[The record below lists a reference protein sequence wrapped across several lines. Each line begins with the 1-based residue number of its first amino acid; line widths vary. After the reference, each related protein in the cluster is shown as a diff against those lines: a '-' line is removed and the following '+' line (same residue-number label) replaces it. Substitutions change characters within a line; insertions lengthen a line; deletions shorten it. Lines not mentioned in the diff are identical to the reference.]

1 MGRSFKLVPEQRAI
15 WMVALPALAALAAGT
30 VWLALAREAPLRYAG
45 VVRIE
50 LPLPPGSAPPSPAAT
65 GLSAGPQHVES
76 VRPDLAL
83 LEDGPFGPLPRIAPD
98 GRRPFLAYARP
109 FNLEDRRP
117 KVAVL
122 LVGLGQQ
129 REIVDAVLTLPAPIS
144 LQFSAYTPELPA
156 LVARAR
162 SAGHGVLLEL
172 PMEPADYP
180 PSDLGPHTLLSAGG
194 RDENLARLDWVL
206 ARASGYVALAG
217 GGAGFAGSAQAE
229 PVLDV
234 LARRGLALIELGDR
248 QLAPVAA
255 GAGLPYVSARRT
267 IDENPSGP
275 AIDRALAALEAEAS
289 ATGSALGVARGHPMS
304 LERLRQW
311 ATTLEAKGLVLAPAS
326 AVLIEQAGL
335 AGELATDPPRAA
347 ARSEG

>member
-1 MGRSFKLVPEQRAI
+1 MGRSFKLVREQRAT
-15 WMVALPALAALAAGT
+15 WMVAIPALAALAAGT

-50 LPLPPGSAPPSPAAT
+50 LPLPPGSAPPGPAAT
-65 GLSAGPQHVES
+65 GQSAGPQHVES

-144 LQFSAYTPELPA
+144 LQFSAYAPELPA

-162 SAGHGVLLEL
+162 GAGHEVLLEL

-180 PSDLGPHTLLSAGG
+180 ASDPGPHTLLSAGG

-217 GGAGFAGSAQAE
+217 DGARFAGSAQAE

-248 QLAPVAA
+248 RLASVAA
-255 GAGLPYVSARRT
+255 GAGLPYASARRP
-267 IDENPSGP
+267 IDENLSVP

-311 ATTLEAKGLVLAPAS
+311 AATLEAKGLVLAPAS

-335 AGELATDPPRAA
+335 AGELSPDPPRAA
-347 ARSEG
+347 AGSEG